1 MRAKWICILALL
13 MVLIAGRADPAQA
26 DGIIVPPLPPPCEPG
41 ECPPLPRPMAQL
53 EIRYHHVTVTIQ
65 DQIAVTRVDQ
75 VFYNPNDWP
84 VEGTYIFPI
93 PSDAAVSDFTLWI
106 DGEPSAGEVLT
117 AEEARAI
124 YEDTVRNLRDPA
136 LLEYEGRGALKASV
150 FPIEPEAERRIELE
164 YTQVLTAENGLVRY
178 VYPLNTEKFS
188 AQPLDD
194 VRIRVEISD
203 RLPVRAVYSPSH
215 PVALDRQDE
224 HHVAAGYEAQDVL
237 PDSDFDLF
245 YSLGETEAFHLFS
258 YRDPS
263 DLTDPEGFFMLL
275 LAPKPG
281 EEQQPVAKDVLLVLD
296 RSGSMDGE
304 KFRQAQSALHYI
316 LSRLNSEDRFYLQ
329 TFSTG
334 VETYADSLRPAS
346 EAAEAAAWVDRLGA
360 AGSTDI
366 NRALLEAAAVMDRE
380 RPTYLIFLTDGLPTE
395 GVVETQQIL
404 DNFAGAAPDNL
415 RLFAFGVG
423 YDVDTILLDSLSQ
436 EHHGLSTYVRPGE
449 LLDETLSAF
458 YERISAPVLT
468 DLSLDFGDL
477 TVYDIYPDPLPDLF
491 SGTQI
496 IVVGRYREGGT
507 QDIVLTGLVN
517 GEMQTFRFSQLNFA
531 ADSRGDGDNT
541 GDHIAALP
549 RLWSTR
555 KIGYLLNQVRL
566 HGPDKETIEQI
577 VQLSVRYGIVT
588 PYTSYLVTEPDPL
601 GAESQ
606 EKMAGEAFQDAQS
619 VPLES
624 SGAGAVDRAAQEG
637 ALQSADAAPAPGMAG
652 AADGADLGTMIR
664 TAGMRTFLLQEGIWV
679 DTTYDAARMKTQD
692 IIFLSEAYFQL
703 LEARPDL
710 APALALG
717 DRVIVVVGD
726 TAYQIDPD
734 ADASQPLL
742 PAPLPTVEPGSQDAG
757 PVETP
762 DSGHRTEAP
771 TAAATQPVGS
781 EPRQTALC
789 MSLSIPLSAVLLFG
803 WASLRRKRG

>member
-1 MRAKWICILALL
+1 MRAKWICVLALL
-13 MVLIAGRADPAQA
+13 LVLIAGRADPAKA
-26 DGIIVPPLPPPCEPG
+26 DGIIVPPFPPPCEPG

-93 PSDAAVSDFTLWI
+93 PNDAAVSDFTLWV
-106 DGEPSAGEVLT
+106 DGEPVAGEVLT

-124 YEDTVRNLRDPA
+124 YEDTVRSLRDPA

-150 FPIEPEAERRIELE
+150 FPIQPEAERRIELE

-188 AQPLDD
+188 AQPLEDI
-194 VRIRVEISD
+194 RIRVEISD
-203 RLPVRAVYSPSH
+203 RQPVRAVYSPSH

-224 HHVAAGYEAQDVL
+224 NHVTAGYEAQDVL

-263 DLTDPEGFFMLL
+263 DLSDPEGFFMLL

-281 EEQQPVAKDVLLVLD
+281 GEQQPVAKDVLLVLD

-304 KFRQAQSALHYI
+304 KFRQAQSALRYI
-316 LSRLNSEDRFYLQ
+316 LSRLNPEDRFYLQ

-334 VETYADSLRPAS
+334 IETYADGLRPAS
-346 EAAEAAAWVDRLGA
+346 EAAEAIAWVDRLSA

-436 EHHGLSTYVRPGE
+436 GHHGLSTYVRPGE

-477 TVYDIYPDPLPDLF
+477 AVYDIYPNPLPDLF

-496 IVVGRYREGGT
+496 VVVGRYREGGT

-517 GEMQTFRFSQLNFA
+517 GERQTFRFSQLNFA
-531 ADSRGDGDNT
+531 ADSRG

-549 RLWSTR
+549 RLWATR

-566 HGPDKETIEQI
+566 NGPDKETIEQI

-606 EKMAGEAFQDAQS
+606 EKIVEEAFQNAQS
-619 VPLES
+619 VPLEA

-637 ALQSADAAPAPGMAG
+637 ALQSADAAPAPELAG
-652 AADGADLGTMIR
+652 AASGDGSGTMIR

-679 DTTYDAARMKTQD
+679 DTTYDSARMKTQE
-692 IIFLSEAYFQL
+692 ILFLSDAYFKL

-717 DRVIVVVGD
+717 DQVIVVVGD
-726 TAYQIDPD
+726 TAYRIGPE
-734 ADASQPLL
+734 ADVSQPLL
-742 PAPLPTVEPGSQDAG
+742 PDPLPTAEPGSQDAV

-762 DSGHRTEAP
+762 VPGHQTEDVP
-771 TAAATQPVGS
+771 AAATQPAGS
-781 EPRQTALC
+781 EPRQTAFC
-789 MSLSIPLSAVLLFG
+789 MSLSIPVGAVLLFG
-803 WASLRRKRG
+803 WASLRRKKG